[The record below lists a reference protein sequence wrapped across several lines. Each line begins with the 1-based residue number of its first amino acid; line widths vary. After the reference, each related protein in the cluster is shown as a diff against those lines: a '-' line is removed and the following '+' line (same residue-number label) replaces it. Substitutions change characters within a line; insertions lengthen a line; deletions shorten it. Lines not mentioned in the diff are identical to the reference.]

1 MPPKK
6 QATINKFFQPDTA
19 SKPAQPTAEEKGKQ
33 TLLTKFFTCSS
44 PAEGKFEYLFQREE
58 ARRKQL
64 QEQQEKLRL
73 AQKNN

>member
-58 ARRKQL
+58 ARRKQFARTTR
-64 QEQQEKLRL
+64 KTKTCTR
-73 AQKNN
+73 K